1 MGRGL
6 RAARVRPKEPQRR
19 CLGCKATKPQAA
31 LLRLVVL
38 DGVVA
43 ADPQRKLPGRG
54 CSICR
59 DPKCAAAAVKGQ
71 RISRALRGR
80 AKDPAI
86 DRVLQWLV
94 AGPVA

>member
-1 MGRGL
+1 
-6 RAARVRPKEPQRR
+6 
-19 CLGCKATKPQAA
+19 
-31 LLRLVVL
+31 LRLAVV
-38 DGVVA
+38 DGLVT
-43 ADPQRKLPGRG
+43 ADPERKIPGRG

-59 DPKCAAAAVKGQ
+59 DPGCAAAAVKGQ